1 LTLFAAAACDDDA
14 VPTDPSPSSDA
25 PTFTSELLPGNEVPP
40 VTGPDAAGRGSVTM
54 TLNLT
59 RDGAQNITA
68 ATADFQVSLTGF
80 PANTTL
86 TGAHIHPGRAGSNGG
101 IIINTGITSGEINLP
116 AGATTF
122 SRTGRNV
129 TPEVAQNLLNDPA
142 GFYFNVHTT
151 LNTGG
156 AVRGQMIRTQ

>member
-1 LTLFAAAACDDDA
+1 
-14 VPTDPSPSSDA
+14 
-25 PTFTSELLPGNEVPP
+25 
-40 VTGPDAAGRGSVTM
+40 M